1 MKKATVIGLL
11 CLVFL
16 QFLQTAS
23 SKGRVII
30 GPFVFDLLSF
40 STYRSGRLKSSL
52 GEVYWLGDGKGRRKL

>member
-30 GPFVFDLLSF
+30 GPVVFDLLIF
-40 STYRSGRLKSSL
+40 LHTDLVDL
-52 GEVYWLGDGKGRRKL
+52 NQV